1 MRVTEKKRIR
11 DLDKE
16 KENER
21 AMIEL
26 ILLDFDNVILLIDH
40 NVF

>member
-1 MRVTEKKRIR
+1 MRVKEKKRMR
-11 DLDKE
+11 DLAKE

-21 AMIEL
+21 AIIEL
-26 ILLDFDNVILLIDH
+26 ILLDFDNAILSIDH

>member
-1 MRVTEKKRIR
+1 MR
-11 DLDKE
+11 DLEKE

>member
-1 MRVTEKKRIR
+1 MRVKEKKRMR
-11 DLDKE
+11 DLEKE

-26 ILLDFDNVILLIDH
+26 ILLDFYNVILLIDH